1 VDAGGGV
8 TVRGW
13 APARSS
19 AVVFTKTMTS
29 SPRHGTSLATGD
41 LAEEV
46 AVLKRAPGKDLAV
59 YGGSSFVSALIEW
72 GLLDEYHLFV
82 NPVALGRG
90 DPIFARAA
98 AIRQL
103 ELVRAVPLPERH
115 RAAHLPTP
123 LSPSRAGPSPSAG
136 HP

>member
-90 DPIFARAA
+90 DPI
-98 AIRQL
+98 
-103 ELVRAVPLPERH
+103 
-115 RAAHLPTP
+115 
-123 LSPSRAGPSPSAG
+123 SRARRRSDSWSSSAPSPFPSG
-136 HP
+136 IVLLTYRPR